1 MISLRKPSVPR
12 AAFVASCVL
21 AIAALVWA
29 QAPAQEASSAKM
41 ARGRHGMVAAGTP
54 YATTA
59 GVEILEAGGNAVD
72 AAAAACFALM
82 VTDPAMTSLGGRVQ
96 MLIYLRDGGAIG
108 LDGATEQP
116 AGVPPLAGKEAETSL
131 ANAKDD
137 DRSGY
142 RIVPVPGSP
151 ATLALAVKKHGRL
164 PLARVMQPAIRLA
177 EEGFIVTPNLG
188 SIWEQEREQLAAN
201 PGARENYLKPDGSA
215 YRAGERFRH
224 PRLAALLKQ
233 IAKSG
238 PPALYRGR
246 VAETIARDVSGHG
259 GYLTRDDL
267 RAYEPKPGVLVRTT
281 YRGYEVLTLGRHAW
295 GNTLVEMVNILGNF
309 PLSRGEPSAEEVELV
324 ARVIGQAMEDR
335 PQMLG
340 TLAPKPGGLSLDM
353 ISSQEFARE
362 RAERI
367 RRQMEQPAA
376 TPPPQPEAMPLDGHD
391 TTHLSVMDAEG
402 NAVALTTSIGPRFGA
417 RVATP
422 ELGFL
427 YAHSYRMRSSP
438 EPRARDYTEMT
449 PTIVLRDGKPVLV
462 LGAAGSERIPGA
474 ILHVLSN
481 VIDRGL
487 PLDEAVAAPRVFS
500 PDGKRVRLPD
510 DTRVAV
516 VEALKARGF
525 RLELVPRGIS
535 RHLGIV
541 QAVLFDAKTGEF
553 TGAADPVYDGSAAAP
568 ARERNRR

>member
-1 MISLRKPSVPR
+1 M
-12 AAFVASCVL
+12 VAS
-21 AIAALVWA
+21 
-29 QAPAQEASSAKM
+29 S
-41 ARGRHGMVAAGTP
+41 TP
-54 YATTA
+54 YATAA
-59 GVEILEAGGNAVD
+59 GVEALEAGGNAVD

-82 VTDPAMTSLGGRVQ
+82 VTDPAMTSLGGRAQ

-108 LDGATEQP
+108 MDGATEQP
-116 AGVPPLAGKEAETSL
+116 AGVPPLAGKE
-131 ANAKDD
+131 D
-137 DRSGY
+137 DRAGY

-151 ATLALAVKKHGRL
+151 ATLAHAVKKYGRL
-164 PLARVMQPAIRLA
+164 PLERVLGPAIRLA
-177 EEGFIVTPNLG
+177 EEGFIVTPNIG
-188 SIWEQEREQLAAN
+188 NIWEEERERLAAN

-215 YRAGERFRH
+215 YKAGERFRH
-224 PRLAALLKQ
+224 PRLASLLKQ
-233 IAKSG
+233 IAKAG
-238 PPALYRGR
+238 PDALYRGR
-246 VAETIARDVSGHG
+246 VAETMARDVSGHG

-267 RAYEPKPGVLVRTT
+267 RAYQPQPGMLVRTT

-295 GNTLVEMVNILGNF
+295 GNTLVEMLNILGNF
-309 PLSRGEPSAEEVELV
+309 SLSRGEPTPEEVELV

-340 TLAPKPGGLSLDM
+340 TLAPKPGGLSLDV

-367 RRQMEQPAA
+367 RQQMSRPA
-376 TPPPQPEAMPLDGHD
+376 TMPPQPEAMLLDGHD

-449 PTIVLRDGKPVLV
+449 PTIVLRNGKPFLV

-481 VIDRGL
+481 VIDRGML
-487 PLDEAVAAPRVFS
+487 LEQAVAAPRVFS
-500 PDGKRVRLPD
+500 PDGKRVRVHD
-510 DTRVAV
+510 DTPAAV
-516 VEALKARGF
+516 VEALRAHGF
-525 RLELVPRGIS
+525 VLELVPRGIS
-535 RHLGIV
+535 RHLGIA
-541 QAVLFDAKTGEF
+541 QAVLFDAASGEF
-553 TGAADPVYDGSAAAP
+553 AGAADPVYDGSAAGP
-568 ARERNRR
+568 PGKED